1 MASKKISFSIPD
13 WMFDNLQKLPIINGS
28 DIQVNDLFK
37 ACAINRMIE
46 RGYLDEFG
54 CPIEVPHSDFN
65 VTPIDFSEVTGEVK
79 RC

>member
-1 MASKKISFSIPD
+1 MASKKISFFIPD

-28 DIQVNDLFK
+28 DIQVNYLFK

-54 CPIEVPHSDFN
+54 CPIEFPHFDLN